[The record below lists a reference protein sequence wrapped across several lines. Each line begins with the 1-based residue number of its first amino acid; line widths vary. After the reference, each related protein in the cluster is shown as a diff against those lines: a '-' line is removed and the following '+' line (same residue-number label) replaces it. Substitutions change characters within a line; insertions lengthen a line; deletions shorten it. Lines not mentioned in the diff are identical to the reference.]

1 MHDVSPADL
10 SPLPAAE
17 PPRDCPLCPRLVD
30 FRMACRAEY
39 PDWYNAPVPAFGDR
53 DAGVAVIGLAPGKH
67 GANRTG
73 RPFTGDFAGDLL
85 FDTFRRLGLSVG
97 DYEGRIDDG
106 VRLEGA
112 IILNAVKCLPPE
124 NKPTGEE
131 ANNCRPFLK
140 EMLGMLPRVHTLF
153 CLGKIA
159 HDAACKTL
167 GMTLN
172 ANKFGHGAV
181 HEGPG
186 GLRLVDSYH
195 CSRYNQNTG
204 RLTDEMFM
212 DAMRTAAA
220 PPLTGERA
228 SELRTERLVLR
239 RARADDA
246 AALHILFTDPETM
259 AHWSTPAHEAMSET
273 EEWLR
278 SMIEVDEAFSDDF
291 IIEWDGDV
299 IGKCGLWQ
307 TPEIGF
313 MIRRE
318 QWGKGLGGEALEA
331 FVAYI
336 AGRGLPY
343 LFADVDPHNRGSIR
357 LLEKAGFKRSGHE
370 EKSMQIGGRWVDSL
384 FMRRDLD

>member
-204 RLTDEMFM
+204 RLTDAMFL
-212 DAMRTAAA
+212 DAMRTAAV
-220 PPLTGERA
+220 PPLTGERED
-228 SELRTERLVLR
+228 SLQTERLVLR
-239 RARADDA
+239 RARAADLEP
-246 AALHILFTDPETM
+246 LHLIFTDAETM
-259 AHWSTPAHEAMSET
+259 AHWSTPPHATLEQTRS
-273 EEWLR
+273 WLH
-278 SMIEVDEAFSDDF
+278 SMIDGGDAHVEDF
-291 IIEWDGDV
+291 IIEFD
-299 IGKCGLWQ
+299 
-307 TPEIGF
+307 
-313 MIRRE
+313 
-318 QWGKGLGGEALEA
+318 GEAVGKVGAYQLPEFGILVRRDLWGQGLAVEA
-331 FVAYI
+331 LAAYVDYMR
-336 AGRGLPY
+336 GRGLRH
-343 LFADVDPHNRGSIR
+343 LVADVDPANAASLR
-357 LLEKAGFKRSGHE
+357 LMEKLGFERSGFE
-370 EKSMQIGGRWVDSL
+370 ADATEYDGRMVDSVFL
-384 FMRRDLD
+384 RLAL